1 MSMKIGGD
9 ENGGLQVNCRRAASA
24 AFQEI
29 VGRQGEFPH
38 GIDILTAADYFSLSS
53 ASNVSLHLDT
63 WSCSVASRT
72 CDVSLIQLKNM
83 IWQTAT
89 PHPPCCLLRSS

>member
-1 MSMKIGGD
+1 MSLAAERFRGM
-9 ENGGLQVNCRRAASA
+9 QVNCRRAASA

-53 ASNVSLHLDT
+53 ASNVSLHLDPPPENCFPRNILLLLVACQAGSAT
-63 WSCSVASRT
+63 SCILEA
-72 CDVSLIQLKNM
+72 
-83 IWQTAT
+83 
-89 PHPPCCLLRSS
+89 